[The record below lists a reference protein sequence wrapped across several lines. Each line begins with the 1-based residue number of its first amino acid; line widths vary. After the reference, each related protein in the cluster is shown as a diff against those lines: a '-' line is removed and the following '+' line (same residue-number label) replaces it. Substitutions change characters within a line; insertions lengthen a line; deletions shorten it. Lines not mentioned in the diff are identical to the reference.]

1 MKSKFIGA
9 VALLLVV
16 LGASAV
22 MAEENLSA
30 DRGLGLGAS
39 VSVYPFS
46 YIPWP
51 FVSIVLSDEFAVSVT
66 GIVMPGVFGVSGALE
81 YRLLDGEALDV
92 LPAISVGV
100 TSVLGYFGVGAG
112 ASVIAEY
119 SFSHA
124 IALRATVSLAL
135 PLSVGLGISFLY
147 YF

>member
-1 MKSKFIGA
+1 MKRKFIGA

-16 LGASAV
+16 VGASAV

-30 DRGLGLGAS
+30 DRGFGLGAS

-66 GIVMPGVFGVSGALE
+66 AYIMSGVFGVTGALE
-81 YRLLDGEALDV
+81 YRLVDGEALDV
-92 LPAISVGV
+92 LPAVSVGV
-100 TSVLGYFGVGAG
+100 ASALGIFVANAG

-119 SFSHA
+119 SFTQA
-124 IALRATVSLAL
+124 MALRATVSLWF

>member
-16 LGASAV
+16 VGASAV

-30 DRGLGLGAS
+30 DRGFGLGAS

-81 YRLLDGEALDV
+81 YRLVDGEALDV
-92 LPAISVGV
+92 LPAISLGV

-112 ASVIAEY
+112 VSVIAEY
-119 SFSHA
+119 SLSQA
-124 IALRATVSLAL
+124 IALRATLGLAL
-135 PLSVGLGISFLY
+135 PLSVGLGIGFLY